1 MLSMPPDMRF
11 LPSINISRDPANTM
25 AENLPVYELNSSN
38 LREVLAQEE
47 EPDSTSVR
55 AEMPV

>member
-1 MLSMPPDMRF
+1 MPPDMRF